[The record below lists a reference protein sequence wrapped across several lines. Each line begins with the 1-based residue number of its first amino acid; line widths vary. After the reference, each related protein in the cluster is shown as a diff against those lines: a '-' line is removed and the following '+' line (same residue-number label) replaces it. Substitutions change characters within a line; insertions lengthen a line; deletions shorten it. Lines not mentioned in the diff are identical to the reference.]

1 MKADAMK
8 SSSGTKNL
16 MTSKTRKNTASEMV
30 KNGSKTQIFYDDFSN
45 NRENRL
51 PIVAAARAREASSS
65 TARSTRSGC
74 LRTEEEREVSPTS
87 SSTFR
92 VFMARN
98 RKTNKKIERPTSPT
112 MNGETSNGK
121 TFWFNAGK

>member
-1 MKADAMK
+1 MIADAMK
-8 SSSGTKNL
+8 SFRGTKNL
-16 MTSKTRKNTASEMV
+16 MTTRTRINTTS
-30 KNGSKTQIFYDDFSN
+30 KNGSQTQILYDDFSN

-92 VFMARN
+92 VFLARN
-98 RKTNKKIERPTSPT
+98 RKNNKKGRRQTSAT
-112 MNGETSNGK
+112 MNSK
-121 TFWFNAGK
+121 TFWFNVG

>member
-8 SSSGTKNL
+8 SFRGTKNL
-16 MTSKTRKNTASEMV
+16 IATRTRINTTS
-30 KNGSKTQIFYDDFSN
+30 KNGSQTQILYDDFSN

-87 SSTFR
+87 SSNFR
-92 VFMARN
+92 VFLARN
-98 RKTNKKIERPTSPT
+98 AKSNKKVRAPTSPT
-112 MNGETSNGK
+112 MNGQTSWLNVGK
-121 TFWFNAGK
+121 